1 VTRPRILLI
10 PEFTELEWAI
20 KPRLE
25 EWAEVASYDPP
36 GVGGEPPA
44 DQLDREAIVAR
55 GLQELDRRGW
65 DRCFVASDGW
75 GIATAGL
82 MSLARPDAVAGL
94 ALGHT
99 KLSYRREGERAPV
112 NAAVWA
118 AMREL
123 IGKDHEAFVRYGAA
137 QVTGGSIDEELA
149 EQMIER
155 FPARTAH
162 GRLMGRAHPRR
173 RGHRRATGP
182 PRMPAAVRQARGVPD
197 EAPKRASTTPRRHSP
212 MPARSR

>member
-123 IGKDHEAFVRYGAA
+123 IGKYHEAFVRYGAA
-137 QVTGGSIDEELA
+137 QVTGGVDRRGA
-149 EQMIER
+149 CG
-155 FPARTAH
+155 ANDRTLSRPNCSRSAH
-162 GRLMGRAHPRR
+162 GTRSPETTWTSESYWATSHARCCSPST
-173 RGHRRATGP
+173 RGA
-182 PRMPAAVRQARGVPD
+182 
-197 EAPKRASTTPRRHSP
+197 
-212 MPARSR
+212 